1 MNELLDVKS
10 TPAQTA
16 VAAQKSQRTATARS
30 SRRVFIWASL
40 VPILLYFL
48 IFSLLPILAAFYISL
63 QSWPLMGGET
73 KFIGFKHFA
82 DILQDRRFYA
92 SLWNT
97 AYFAIAYMVS
107 VIVLGLAMAL
117 LVGSLGTRLRLLA
130 RPIYFAPQVTSV
142 VAVALMFTWLY
153 EPRTG
158 VLNYLLSFI
167 GAGPFL
173 WLRSQQMVMPA
184 LIATAVWRSVGYS
197 MVIFTAGL
205 LSIPRELYDAV
216 AVDGAGRWTTFR
228 HLTLPLLK
236 PTLLFMFVTA
246 TISGFQVFVEPW
258 LMSAGGPGTA
268 SRVIMLDIY
277 DEGFRFFEMGSAS
290 ALAICLFLV
299 IAVIAYI
306 QMRYLRESFEF

>member
-1 MNELLDVKS
+1 MTEMLEAELPKTQRV
-10 TPAQTA
+10 PATGQA
-16 VAAQKSQRTATARS
+16 RRSAPSQS
-30 SRRVFIWASL
+30 SRLLFIWASL
-40 VPILLYFL
+40 TPILLYFF
-48 IFSLLPILAAFYISL
+48 IFSLLPIVAAFYISL
-63 QSWPLMGGET
+63 QNWPLMGGKRT
-73 KFIGFKHFA
+73 FVGFEHYA
-82 DILQDRRFYA
+82 NILQDPRFYA

-97 AYFAIAYMVS
+97 AYFAIAYMAS

-117 LVGSLGTRLRLLA
+117 LVNSLGTRLRMLA

-158 VLNYLLSFI
+158 ILNYLLSFLGI
-167 GAGPFL
+167 GPFL

-205 LSIPRELYDAV
+205 LSIPRELYDAA

-236 PTLLFMFVTA
+236 PTMLFMFVTA
-246 TISGFQVFVEPW
+246 TIGGFQVFVEPW
-258 LMSAGGPGTA
+258 IMSGGGPGTA
-268 SRVIMLDIY
+268 SRVLMLDIY
-277 DEGFRFFEMGSAS
+277 DQGFRFFEMGSAS
-290 ALAICLFLV
+290 ALAVGLFLV

>member
-1 MNELLDVKS
+1 MTEMLEVES
-10 TPAQTA
+10 TQVPGVPAA
-16 VAAQKSQRTATARS
+16 RPARRLATTQS
-30 SRRVFIWASL
+30 SRLRFIWLSL
-40 VPILLYFL
+40 TPILLYFL
-48 IFSLLPILAAFYISL
+48 VFSLLPIVAAFYISL
-63 QSWPLMGGET
+63 QNWPLMGGKRT
-73 KFIGFKHFA
+73 FVGFEHYA
-82 DILQDRRFYA
+82 SILQDPRFYA

-97 AYFAIAYMVS
+97 AYFALAYMAS

-117 LVGSLGTRLRLLA
+117 LVNSLGPRLRLIA

-158 VLNYLLSFI
+158 ILNYLLSFLGI
-167 GAGPFL
+167 GPFL
-173 WLRSQQMVMPA
+173 WLRSPQMVMPA

-205 LSIPRELYDAV
+205 LSIPRELYDAA

-246 TISGFQVFVEPW
+246 TIGGFQVFVEPW
-258 LMSAGGPGTA
+258 LMSGGGPGTA

-290 ALAICLFLV
+290 ALAVCLFLV

>member
-1 MNELLDVKS
+1 MTEMLKVES
-10 TPAQTA
+10 TPT
-16 VAAQKSQRTATARS
+16 VGGKAATVPRRSATTQSKRL
-30 SRRVFIWASL
+30 VFIWASL
-40 VPILLYFL
+40 APILLYFL
-48 IFSLLPILAAFYISL
+48 IFSLLPIVAAFYISL
-63 QSWPLMGGET
+63 QSWPLMGGERV
-73 KFIGFKHFA
+73 FVGFKHYSE
-82 DILQDRRFYA
+82 ILQSSRFYA

-97 AYFAIAYMVS
+97 AYFALAYMAS
-107 VIVLGLAMAL
+107 VIVLGLGMAL
-117 LVGSLGTRLRLLA
+117 LVNSLGPRMRLLA

-167 GAGPFL
+167 GVGPFL
-173 WLRSQQMVMPA
+173 WLRSQEMVMPA

-228 HLTLPLLK
+228 HLTVPLLR

-246 TISGFQVFVEPW
+246 TIGGFQVFVEPW
-258 LMSAGGPGTA
+258 LMSGGGPGTA

-290 ALAICLFLV
+290 ALAVCLFLV